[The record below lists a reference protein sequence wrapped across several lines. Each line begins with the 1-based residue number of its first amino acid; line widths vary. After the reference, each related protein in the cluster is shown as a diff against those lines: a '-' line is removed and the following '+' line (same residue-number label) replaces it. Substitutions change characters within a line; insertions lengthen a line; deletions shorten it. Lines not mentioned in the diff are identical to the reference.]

1 MTENDW
7 NACNDPQKM
16 LEFLSTHGSDRKLR
30 LFACAC
36 ARRHWELLPDDSCR
50 CAVEI
55 SEQFA
60 DGQASKDDLE
70 ARLVG
75 GGTSGGS
82 GAFTPIALGHAG
94 VDQSRS
100 P

>member
-7 NACNDPQKM
+7 NACTDPQKM

-50 CAVEI
+50 ARWK
-55 SEQFA
+55 SA
-60 DGQASKDDLE
+60 SNSLTAKQA
-70 ARLVG
+70 RM
-75 GGTSGGS
+75 
-82 GAFTPIALGHAG
+82 I
-94 VDQSRS
+94 
-100 P
+100 